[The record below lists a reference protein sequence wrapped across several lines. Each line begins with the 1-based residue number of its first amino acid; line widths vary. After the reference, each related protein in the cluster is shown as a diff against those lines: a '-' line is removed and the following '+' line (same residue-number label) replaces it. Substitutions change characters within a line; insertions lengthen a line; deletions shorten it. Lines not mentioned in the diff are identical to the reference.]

1 MELVPLAETC
11 SHLQPL
17 LRADP
22 AEWSA
27 PPAPLNCHPASLRHP
42 VLCKGSGSWG
52 SLAQLVF
59 LELQTRSPTPSG
71 TSQRLPLSCAAVRAL
86 PATPTRG
93 SPSIPPS
100 SPAGRSAHTGAPARG
115 RAGGGGRCCRCRS
128 PSPSLRDRPPC
139 CGLCSRLLLSL
150 WPKPSRASRRSSRG
164 EGDTAR
170 RRGTASSG
178 KPGSEQGAPAAG
190 RRQPSSLAQSLLQ
203 PLPRV
208 PGSAMP
214 LFS

>member
-1 MELVPLAETC
+1 MVPVPLAEHVATSSCC
-11 SHLQPL
+11 SGLI
-17 LRADP
+17 LR
-22 AEWSA
+22 SGA
-27 PPAPLNCHPASLRHP
+27 PPGPPSPATPHR
-42 VLCKGSGSWG
+42 SGTLFSAKAVEAG
-52 SLAQLVF
+52 GALHTGL
-59 LELQTRSPTPSG
+59 LELQTGSPTPSG
-71 TSQRLPLSCAAVRAL
+71 AFQRLPLSCAAVRAL

-93 SPSIPPS
+93 SRSIPPS

-128 PSPSLRDRPPC
+128 PSPSLRARPPC

-170 RRGTASSG
+170 RRGTAGSG

-208 PGSAMP
+208 PGSEMP

>member
-1 MELVPLAETC
+1 MVPVPLAETC
-11 SHLQPL
+11 SHLQL
-17 LRADP
+17 LLGADP
-22 AEWSA
+22 AEWSTPR
-27 PPAPLNCHPASLRHP
+27 PPLACHPASLRHP
-42 VLCKGSGSWG
+42 LLCKGSGSWG
-52 SLAQLVF
+52 SLAHWSSGAANG
-59 LELQTRSPTPSG
+59 SPTPSG
-71 TSQRLPLSCAAVRAL
+71 AFQRLPLSCAAVRAL

-128 PSPSLRDRPPC
+128 PSPSLRARPPC

-170 RRGTASSG
+170 RRGTAGSG
-178 KPGSEQGAPAAG
+178 KPDSEQGAPAAG
-190 RRQPSSLAQSLLQ
+190 RRQPSSLA
-203 PLPRV
+203 
-208 PGSAMP
+208 
-214 LFS
+214 

>member
-1 MELVPLAETC
+1 MVPVPLAETC
-11 SHLQPL
+11 SHLQL
-17 LRADP
+17 LLGADP
-22 AEWSA
+22 AEWSTPR
-27 PPAPLNCHPASLRHP
+27 PPLACHPASLSTLFSAKAVEAGGALHTG
-42 VLCKGSGSWG
+42 L
-52 SLAQLVF
+52 
-59 LELQTRSPTPSG
+59 LELQTGSPTPSG
-71 TSQRLPLSCAAVRAL
+71 AFQRLPLSCAAVRAL

-128 PSPSLRDRPPC
+128 PSPSLRARPPC

-170 RRGTASSG
+170 RRGTAGSG

-208 PGSAMP
+208 PGSEMP